1 MLRLVVFETCFCF
14 EDSNL
19 LMKLVIIF
27 LTGLMKSSLD
37 ETYFDFKIIC
47 FGDSRLL
54 IDLF

>member
-14 EDSNL
+14 EDSL

-27 LTGLMKSSLD
+27 LIGLMKSSLDD

-47 FGDSRLL
+47 FEDSRLL

>member
-1 MLRLVVFETCFCF
+1 
-14 EDSNL
+14 

-37 ETYFDFKIIC
+37 ETYFYFKIIC
-47 FGDSRLL
+47 FEDSRLL

>member
-14 EDSNL
+14 EDSHL

-27 LTGLMKSSLD
+27 LTGLMKLSFD
-37 ETYFDFKIIC
+37 KTYFNFKIIC
-47 FGDSRLL
+47 FEDSRLL